1 MAFLTRLSGW
11 TVGLPS
17 ICYKVFRST
26 AVRPPQRR
34 SYSPL
39 PRYAARPYMIEGNS
53 PPSAQPAWL
62 LPAHPNPEPLFPNI
76 EHLVPGEAVFLQGLD
91 SRLAARAYQVN
102 RALASRHIC
111 FQLRALSVNLRD
123 TDKFDRYIWNVILQ
137 MTWKPTQLQLISIT
151 FHYVKHIRYSPL
163 RSVVLNIF
171 PVFKAISRCMCLTHA
186 QIDGMILNQRSAE
199 AGN

>member
-1 MAFLTRLSGW
+1 MITKFMRCDKWLHDALNGISHEIVWMDGW
-11 TVGLPS
+11 LAQHMLQGLP
-17 ICYKVFRST
+17 VDGGT
-26 AVRPPQRR
+26 
-34 SYSPL
+34 
-39 PRYAARPYMIEGNS
+39 

-123 TDKFDRYIWNVILQ
+123 TDKFDRYLWNVILQ

>member
-123 TDKFDRYIWNVILQ
+123 TDKFDRYLWNVILQ
-137 MTWKPTQLQLISIT
+137 MTWKPTQLQ
-151 FHYVKHIRYSPL
+151 HYIPL
-163 RSVVLNIF
+163 CQAHQIF
-171 PVFKAISRCMCLTHA
+171 TVEISRPQHLPCLQSHQSLYVSDSRTNRWHDSEPT
-186 QIDGMILNQRSAE
+186 IG
-199 AGN
+199 